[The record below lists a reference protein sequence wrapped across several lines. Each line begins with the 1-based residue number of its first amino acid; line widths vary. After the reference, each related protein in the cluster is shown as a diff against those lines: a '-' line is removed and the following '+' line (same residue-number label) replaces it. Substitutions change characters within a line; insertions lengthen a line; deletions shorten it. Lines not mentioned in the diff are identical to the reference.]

1 MHRFRP
7 GNVSLVLLAILGAA
21 TLCCSRGQSR
31 ALASGVSLTLV
42 AYSTPAAAYAQLIP
56 AFQTT
61 KAGKG
66 VSITPS
72 YGPSGAQ
79 SREVASGLHADIVA
93 FSLEPDINALVKA
106 GMVSP
111 SWYKNKYHG
120 FVTDSVVVFGV
131 RKGNPKHIH
140 TWSDLLKP
148 GIDVITPNPF
158 TSGGARWNVMAAYG
172 AQIYQHKSKTQA
184 IAYLAQLFD
193 HVSVQDKSASDE
205 LQTFASGKGDV
216 MLAYENE
223 AIGAQQKGV
232 SLDYV
237 IPPQTIL
244 VENPIAVT
252 KETRAPKQANAFVSF
267 LYTAG
272 AQRIFG
278 HNGYRPVRADVL
290 RQFHFQKPKTL
301 FTIRNLGSWPKV
313 QTQFFDPTNGIMAN
327 IERKKGVAP

>member
-1 MHRFRP
+1 M
-7 GNVSLVLLAILGAA
+7 
-21 TLCCSRGQSR
+21 
-31 ALASGVSLTLV
+31 SLTLV

-93 FSLEPDINALVKA
+93 FALEPDINALVKV

-111 SWYKNKYHG
+111 SWYKNTYHG

-172 AQIYQHKSKTQA
+172 AQLQEGKTPAQA
-184 IAYLAQLFD
+184 LAYVKTLLTKN
-193 HVSVQDKSASDE
+193 VSVQDPSGSAAM
-205 LQTFASGKGDV
+205 QTFTGGKGDV
-216 MLAYENE
+216 LLSYESE
-223 AIGAQQKGV
+223 AIAAQKKGLAV
-232 SLDYV
+232 DYIV
-237 IPPQTIL
+237 PKQTIL
-244 VENPIAVT
+244 IQTPIAVT
-252 KETRAPKQANAFVSF
+252 ANSSHAAQAQAFVNW
-267 LYTAG
+267 LWTPE
-272 AQRIFG
+272 AQTIWAKA
-278 HNGYRPVRADVL
+278 GYRPVLSSVL
-290 RQFHFQKPKTL
+290 SQFASKFPAPAQL
-301 FTIRNLGSWPKV
+301 FTIDTLGGWKKV
-313 QTQFFDPTNGIMAN
+313 AKTFFAPGTGLITKIEEAAGVPTASS
-327 IERKKGVAP
+327 